1 MVTISNQETIC
12 ILFGCWLTVL
22 MKTVLMNNQDH
33 AGGVESLTNN
43 SDEWRRFGKHG
54 WNMMTM
60 LIMREL
66 LVILEESSCS
76 KDRLLPSLLTCRQW
90 RLSSSSI
97 YDNMMITT
105 SPFIVHNVLF
115 VQFYPL
121 TTYS

>member
-1 MVTISNQETIC
+1 MNAVLMVTISNQETIC

-54 WNMMTM
+54 WSMMTM
-60 LIMREL
+60 LIMRES

-76 KDRLLPSLLTCRQW
+76 KDQLLASFLTD
-90 RLSSSSI
+90 LSPVE
-97 YDNMMITT
+97 T
-105 SPFIVHNVLF
+105 IVQLNL
-115 VQFYPL
+115 
-121 TTYS
+121 

>member
-1 MVTISNQETIC
+1 MNAVLMVTISNQETIC

-66 LVILEESSCS
+66 LVILEESNCS
-76 KDRLLPSLLTCRQW
+76 KDRLLASFLTN
-90 RLSSSSI
+90 LSPVETI
-97 YDNMMITT
+97 IQLN
-105 SPFIVHNVLF
+105 L
-115 VQFYPL
+115 
-121 TTYS
+121 